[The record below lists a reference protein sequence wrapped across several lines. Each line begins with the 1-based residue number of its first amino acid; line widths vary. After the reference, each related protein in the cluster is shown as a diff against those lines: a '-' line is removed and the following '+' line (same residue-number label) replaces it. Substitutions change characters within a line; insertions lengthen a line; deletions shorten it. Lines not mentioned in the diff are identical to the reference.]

1 MKDIPLSE
9 ITLRKYERPF
19 NLEERELIRKICL
32 SLGLLQLADSRDVIV
47 DILLTL
53 TQANKNKKSLT
64 SEEIKTKVE
73 QSRKKYSLQ
82 TKGLAESNIRRQLK
96 RLRDAMLIEK
106 TNNKYHLTDN
116 APLSEIFTNNI
127 ERFII
132 PQTIERIKEY
142 LNELDKDENPQINIK

>member
-1 MKDIPLSE
+1 
-9 ITLRKYERPF
+9 
-19 NLEERELIRKICL
+19 
-32 SLGLLQLADSRDVIV
+32 
-47 DILLTL
+47 
-53 TQANKNKKSLT
+53 
-64 SEEIKTKVE
+64 
-73 QSRKKYSLQ
+73 
-82 TKGLAESNIRRQLK
+82 
-96 RLRDAMLIEK
+96 MLIEK